1 MIGSAPSAE
10 ARQAVRAAAQ
20 WLALMESGAANER
33 DRAELQTWRNSHS
46 SHEQAWQKAQLL
58 RQRFAEL
65 PSALAM
71 ASLDRPQESR
81 RTVLK
86 RALGAVALVPAGW
99 LISRQLPLDVWS
111 ADLRTATGEGKT
123 VRLADG
129 SSLQLNTASA
139 VDIDLT
145 KRWLKLVEGEIAL
158 SVPGSSPLTVQ
169 THFGQV
175 IVSQGE
181 VCVRQGQTGC
191 KVSVLKGAV
200 RLQPL
205 RGPDFSL
212 QAGRQVSLQAAGAG
226 AIEPFD
232 VLAPG
237 WREGVLMAQNQPLG
251 DFLRELSSYRPGVL
265 RWEPALESL
274 RVTGSFRLQD
284 TDRILALLAA
294 SLPLEVHSRT
304 RYWVTLLPRKNS
316 V

>member
-1 MIGSAPSAE
+1 
-10 ARQAVRAAAQ
+10 
-20 WLALMESGAANER
+20 MESGAANER

-86 RALGAVALVPAGW
+86 RALGAVALVPAAW

-158 SVPGSSPLTVQ
+158 SVPGTSPLTVQ